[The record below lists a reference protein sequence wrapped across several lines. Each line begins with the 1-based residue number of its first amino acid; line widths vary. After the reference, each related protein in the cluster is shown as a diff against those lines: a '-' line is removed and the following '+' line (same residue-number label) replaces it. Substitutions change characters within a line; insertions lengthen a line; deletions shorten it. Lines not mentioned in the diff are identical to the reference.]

1 MEEEKKSNLHENLLW
16 LIWVCDIS
24 WCVEI
29 VLNFFVASP
38 SERTFKKIAVG
49 YLKGF
54 FIIDVLATI
63 PPMLTMNRNRN
74 VNLLKF
80 LRLVHFGEMFQPV
93 KYLVDCIM
101 TKSIAKK
108 RNDVFQLIVLFTTAL
123 LFGHVAACAWIALGS
138 AEGGWMLTFKNSPVD
153 EGGDEMF
160 AQYQPY

>member
-1 MEEEKKSNLHENLLW
+1 MDDHMEEEKKSNLHENLLW

-80 LRLVHFGEMFQPV
+80 LRLVHFGEMF
-93 KYLVDCIM
+93 
-101 TKSIAKK
+101 
-108 RNDVFQLIVLFTTAL
+108 
-123 LFGHVAACAWIALGS
+123 
-138 AEGGWMLTFKNSPVD
+138 
-153 EGGDEMF
+153 
-160 AQYQPY
+160 